1 MTSTVIVDAMGGDNA
16 PVVPVLSSLEVCKEN
31 PDINIIL
38 VGSEREIY
46 EHIKLSDIP
55 SNLEIVP
62 AEEEITMSDKPSS
75 AFRSKANSSIHVGID
90 LLTQGKGDAFF
101 SAGNTG
107 AIVTAAYFK
116 SGVIPNISRPA
127 LATSYPS
134 VDKHKL
140 IILDLGATLD
150 PKSENLFDFGVLGEA
165 YRFFM
170 TGLEDSRISILNVG
184 SEESK
189 GSKKILAAAEMLK
202 KSPLNYIGFIES
214 NILFSHPETDVV
226 VTDAFTGNIALKTVE
241 GLTETISQ
249 LIKAKIAPP
258 QLQKI
263 QTFVFNRIFGEVFKM
278 FQYNLYG
285 TAFLLGVNHFIGIG
299 HGRSDKKAF
308 KNAVL
313 RLDRYTKRN
322 FIGKFKARVESV
334 KSRTDLSEQ

>member
-16 PVVPVLSSLEVCKEN
+16 PVVPVFSSLEVCNEN
-31 PDINIIL
+31 QDIKILL
-38 VGSEREIY
+38 VGSEKVIRACLGDA
-46 EHIKLSDIP
+46 KIP
-55 SNLEIVP
+55 ENLEIID
-62 AEEEITMSDKPSS
+62 AGESIEMGETPSL
-75 AFRSKANSSIHVGID
+75 AFRSKGNSSIHIGLD
-90 LLTQGKGDAFF
+90 LLVEGKGNAFF

-116 SGVIPNISRPA
+116 SGVIPNITRPA

-170 TGLEDSRISILNVG
+170 TGLEDSKISILNVG
-184 SEESK
+184 TEEGK
-189 GSKKILAAAEMLK
+189 GSKKIAEAAEMIK
-202 KSPLNYIGFIES
+202 NSPLNYNGFIES

-226 VTDAFTGNIALKTVE
+226 VTDAFTGNVALKTVE

-249 LIKAKIAPP
+249 LIKARIAPP
-258 QLQKI
+258 QLAKV
-263 QTFVFNRIFGEVFKM
+263 QTFLFNKIFGEVFRM

-308 KNAVL
+308 KNAIL
-313 RLDRYTKRN
+313 RLKRYSERN
-322 FIGKFKARVESV
+322 FTKKIADRVQAV
-334 KSRTDLSEQ
+334 KS

>member
-1 MTSTVIVDAMGGDNA
+1 MGGDNA
-16 PVVPVLSSLEVCKEN
+16 PVVPVFSSLEVCNEN
-31 PDINIIL
+31 PDIKILL
-38 VGSEREIY
+38 VGSEKAVRDCLGEAEI
-46 EHIKLSDIP
+46 P
-55 SNLEIVP
+55 GNLEIID
-62 AEEEITMSDKPSS
+62 AGESIEMGETPSL
-75 AFRSKANSSIHVGID
+75 AFRNKGNSSVHVALD
-90 LLTQGKGDAFF
+90 LLVGGKGDAFF

-116 SGVIPNISRPA
+116 SGVIPNITRPA

-150 PKSENLFDFGVLGEA
+150 PKPENLFDFGVLGEA

-184 SEESK
+184 TEEGK
-189 GSKKILAAAEMLK
+189 GSKKIAEAAEMIK
-202 KSPLNYIGFIES
+202 ESPLNYNGFIES

-226 VTDAFTGNIALKTVE
+226 VTDAFTGNVALKTVE

-258 QLQKI
+258 QLAKI
-263 QTFVFNRIFGEVFKM
+263 QTFVFNRVFGEVFRM

-285 TAFLLGVNHFIGIG
+285 TAFLLGINHFVGIG

-308 KNAVL
+308 KNAIL
-313 RLDRYTKRN
+313 RLKRYSERN
-322 FIGKFKARVESV
+322 FTKKIADRVQSV
-334 KSRTDLSEQ
+334 KKKLD

>member
-16 PVVPVLSSLEVCKEN
+16 PVVPVFSSLEVCNEN
-31 PDINIIL
+31 PDIKILL
-38 VGSEREIY
+38 VGSEKVIRDCIDEA
-46 EHIKLSDIP
+46 DIP
-55 SNLEIVP
+55 ENLEIID
-62 AEEEITMSDKPSS
+62 ADESIEMGENPSL
-75 AFRSKANSSIHVGID
+75 AFRNKGNSSIHVALD
-90 LLTQGKGDAFF
+90 LLVEGKGNAFF

-116 SGVIPNISRPA
+116 SGVIPNITRPA

-150 PKSENLFDFGVLGEA
+150 PKPENLFDFGVLGEA

-184 SEESK
+184 TEEGKGNKKIAEAAEMIK
-189 GSKKILAAAEMLK
+189 GSK
-202 KSPLNYIGFIES
+202 LNYNGFIES

-241 GLTETISQ
+241 GLAETISQ

-258 QLQKI
+258 QLAKV
-263 QTFVFNRIFGEVFKM
+263 QTFVFNRVFGEVFRN

-308 KNAVL
+308 KNAIL
-313 RLDRYTKRN
+313 RLKRYSERN
-322 FIGKFKARVESV
+322 FTKKIADRVQAV
-334 KSRTDLSEQ
+334 KKKLD

>member
-1 MTSTVIVDAMGGDNA
+1 MGGDNA
-16 PVVPVLSSLEVCKEN
+16 PVVPVFSSLEICNEN
-31 PDINIIL
+31 PDIKILL
-38 VGSEREIY
+38 VGSEKAVRACLNET
-46 EHIKLSDIP
+46 KIP
-55 SNLEIVP
+55 GNLEIVD
-62 AEEEITMSDKPSS
+62 AGESIEMGETPSL
-75 AFRSKANSSIHVGID
+75 AFRNKGNSSVHVALD
-90 LLTQGKGDAFF
+90 LLVQGKGDAFF

-116 SGVIPNISRPA
+116 SGVIPNITRPA

-184 SEESK
+184 TEEGK
-189 GSKKILAAAEMLK
+189 GNKKIAEAAEMIK
-202 KSPLNYIGFIES
+202 ESSLNYNGFIES
-214 NILFSHPETDVV
+214 DILFSHPQTDVV
-226 VTDAFTGNIALKTVE
+226 VTDAFTGNVALKTVE
-241 GLTETISQ
+241 GLSETISQ

-258 QLQKI
+258 QLAGI
-263 QTFVFNRIFGEVFKM
+263 QTFVFNRIFGEVFRM

-285 TAFLLGVNHFIGIG
+285 TAFRLGINHFVGIG

-308 KNAVL
+308 KNAIL
-313 RLDRYTKRN
+313 RLKRYSERN
-322 FIGKFKARVESV
+322 FTKKIADRVKAV
-334 KSRTDLSEQ
+334 KSENQ

>member
-1 MTSTVIVDAMGGDNA
+1 MGGDNA
-16 PVVPVLSSLEVCKEN
+16 PVVPVFSSLEVCNEN
-31 PDINIIL
+31 PDIKVLL
-38 VGSEREIY
+38 VGFEKAIRACLGDA
-46 EHIKLSDIP
+46 KIP
-55 SNLEIVP
+55 ENLEIID
-62 AEEEITMSDKPSS
+62 AAGNITMDDSPSA
-75 AFRSKANSSIHVGID
+75 AFRSKGNSSIHIGLD
-90 LLTQGKGDAFF
+90 LLVEGKGDAFF

-116 SGVIPNISRPA
+116 SGVIPNITRPA

-150 PKSENLFDFGVLGEA
+150 PKAENLFDFGVLGEA

-184 SEESK
+184 TEEGK
-189 GSKKILAAAEMLK
+189 GSKKIAEAAEMFK
-202 KSPLNYIGFIES
+202 ESPLNYKGFIES

-226 VTDAFTGNIALKTVE
+226 VTDAFTGNVALKTVE

-258 QLQKI
+258 QLAKV
-263 QTFVFNRIFGEVFKM
+263 QTFVFNKVFGEVFRN

-285 TAFLLGVNHFIGIG
+285 TAFLLGINHFVGIG

-308 KNAVL
+308 KNAIL
-313 RLDRYTKRN
+313 RLKRYSERN
-322 FIGKFKARVESV
+322 FTKKIADRVKAV
-334 KSRTDLSEQ
+334 KS

>member
-16 PVVPVLSSLEVCKEN
+16 PVVPVFSSLEVCNEN
-31 PDINIIL
+31 PDIKILL
-38 VGSEREIY
+38 VGSKNLIRDTLDDV
-46 EHIKLSDIP
+46 KIP
-55 SNLEIVP
+55 ENLEIID
-62 AEEEITMSDKPSS
+62 AGESIEMGETPSL
-75 AFRSKANSSIHVGID
+75 AFRNKGNSSVHVALD
-90 LLTQGKGDAFF
+90 LLVQGKGDAFF

-150 PKSENLFDFGVLGEA
+150 PKAENLFDFGVLGEA

-170 TGLEDSRISILNVG
+170 TGLEDSKISILNVG
-184 SEESK
+184 TEEGK
-189 GSKKILAAAEMLK
+189 GSKKIAEAAEMFK
-202 KSPLNYIGFIES
+202 ESPLNYKGFIES

-226 VTDAFTGNIALKTVE
+226 VTDAFTGNVALKTVE

-258 QLQKI
+258 QLAKV
-263 QTFVFNRIFGEVFKM
+263 QTFVFNKVFGEVFRN

-285 TAFLLGVNHFIGIG
+285 TAFLLGINHFVGIG

-308 KNAVL
+308 KNAIL
-313 RLDRYTKRN
+313 RLKRYSERN
-322 FIGKFKARVESV
+322 FTKKIADRVKAV
-334 KSRTDLSEQ
+334 KS

>member
-16 PVVPVLSSLEVCKEN
+16 PVVPVFSSIEVCNEN
-31 PDINIIL
+31 PDIKILL
-38 VGSEREIY
+38 VGSESL
-46 EHIKLSDIP
+46 IKEQIGEAKIP
-55 SNLEIVP
+55 DNLEIVD
-62 AEEEITMSDKPSS
+62 AVDNITMDDSPAS
-75 AFRSKANSSIHVGID
+75 AFRSKGNSSIHIALD
-90 LLTQGKGDAFF
+90 LLVEGKGDAFF

-116 SGVIPNISRPA
+116 SGVIPNITRPA

-150 PKSENLFDFGVLGEA
+150 PKAENLFDFGVLGEA

-184 SEESK
+184 TEEGK
-189 GSKKILAAAEMLK
+189 GNKKLAEAAEMIK
-202 KSPLNYIGFIES
+202 ESTLNYNGFIES

-226 VTDAFTGNIALKTVE
+226 VTDAFTGNVALKTVE

-258 QLQKI
+258 QLAKL
-263 QTFVFNRIFGEVFKM
+263 QTFVFNKVFGEVFRN

-285 TAFLLGVNHFIGIG
+285 TAFLLGINHFVGIG

-308 KNAVL
+308 KNAIL
-313 RLDRYTKRN
+313 RLKRYSERN
-322 FIGKFKARVESV
+322 FTKKIADRVKAV
-334 KSRTDLSEQ
+334 KS

>member
-1 MTSTVIVDAMGGDNA
+1 MGGDNA
-16 PVVPVLSSLEVCKEN
+16 PVVPVFSSLEVCNEN
-31 PDINIIL
+31 PDIRVLL
-38 VGSEREIY
+38 VGSKNLI
-46 EHIKLSDIP
+46 IDCLGDAKIP
-55 SNLEIVP
+55 ENLEVID
-62 AEEEITMSDKPSS
+62 AGESIEMGETPSL
-75 AFRSKANSSIHVGID
+75 AFRNKGNSSVHVALD
-90 LLTQGKGDAFF
+90 LLVQGKGDAFF

-116 SGVIPNISRPA
+116 SGVIPNITRPA

-150 PKSENLFDFGVLGEA
+150 PKAENLFDFGVLGEA

-170 TGLEDSRISILNVG
+170 TGLEDSKISILNVG
-184 SEESK
+184 TEEGK
-189 GSKKILAAAEMLK
+189 GSKKIAEAAEMFK
-202 KSPLNYIGFIES
+202 ESPLNYKGFIES

-226 VTDAFTGNIALKTVE
+226 VTDAFTGNVALKTVE

-258 QLQKI
+258 QLAKV
-263 QTFVFNRIFGEVFKM
+263 QTFVFNKVFGEVFRN

-285 TAFLLGVNHFIGIG
+285 TAFLLGINHFVGIG

-308 KNAVL
+308 KNAIL
-313 RLDRYTKRN
+313 RLKRYSERN
-322 FIGKFKARVESV
+322 FTKKIADRVKAV
-334 KSRTDLSEQ
+334 KS

>member
-1 MTSTVIVDAMGGDNA
+1 MGGDNA
-16 PVVPVLSSLEVCKEN
+16 PVVPVFSSLEVCNEN
-31 PDINIIL
+31 SDIKVLL
-38 VGSEREIY
+38 VGSEKVIRDCLGDT
-46 EHIKLSDIP
+46 KIP
-55 SNLEIVP
+55 ENLEIVD
-62 AEEEITMSDKPSS
+62 AGESIDMGETPSL
-75 AFRSKANSSIHVGID
+75 AFRNKGNSSVHIALD
-90 LLTQGKGDAFF
+90 LLVEGKGNAFF

-116 SGVIPNISRPA
+116 SGVIPNITRPA

-184 SEESK
+184 TEEGK
-189 GSKKILAAAEMLK
+189 GSKKIAEAAEMIK
-202 KSPLNYIGFIES
+202 ESPLNYNGFIES

-226 VTDAFTGNIALKTVE
+226 VTDAFTGNVALKTVE

-258 QLQKI
+258 QLAKV
-263 QTFVFNRIFGEVFKM
+263 QTFVFNKVFGEVFRM

-308 KNAVL
+308 KNAIL
-313 RLDRYTKRN
+313 RLKRYSERN
-322 FIGKFKARVESV
+322 FTKKIADRVQAV
-334 KSRTDLSEQ
+334 KKKLD

>member
-16 PVVPVLSSLEVCKEN
+16 PVVPVFSSLEVCNEN
-31 PDINIIL
+31 SDIKVLL
-38 VGSEREIY
+38 VGSKKVILDCLGDVKVPE
-46 EHIKLSDIP
+46 
-55 SNLEIVP
+55 NLEIID
-62 AEEEITMSDKPSS
+62 AGESIEMGENPSA
-75 AFRSKANSSIHVGID
+75 AFRKKGNSSVHVALD
-90 LLTQGKGDAFF
+90 LLVQGKGDAFF

-116 SGVIPNISRPA
+116 SGVIPNITRPA

-150 PKSENLFDFGVLGEA
+150 PKPENLFDFGVLGEA

-184 SEESK
+184 TEEGK
-189 GSKKILAAAEMLK
+189 GNKKIAEAAEMIK
-202 KSPLNYIGFIES
+202 ESKLNYNGFIES

-226 VTDAFTGNIALKTVE
+226 VTDAFTGNVALKTVE

-258 QLQKI
+258 QLAKL
-263 QTFVFNRIFGEVFKM
+263 QTFVFNRVFGEVFRN

-285 TAFLLGVNHFIGIG
+285 TAFLLGINHFVGIG

-308 KNAVL
+308 KNAIL
-313 RLDRYTKRN
+313 RLKRYSERN
-322 FIGKFKARVESV
+322 FTKKIADRVKAV
-334 KSRTDLSEQ
+334 KS

>member
-16 PVVPVLSSLEVCKEN
+16 PVVPVFSSLEVCNEN
-31 PDINIIL
+31 PDVKILL
-38 VGSEREIY
+38 VGSESL
-46 EHIKLSDIP
+46 IKEQIGQAKIP
-55 SNLEIVP
+55 KNLEIID
-62 AEEEITMSDKPSS
+62 AIDNITMDDSPAS
-75 AFRSKANSSIHVGID
+75 AFRSKGNSSIHVGMD
-90 LLTQGKGDAFF
+90 LLVEGKGDAFF

-116 SGVIPNISRPA
+116 SGVIPNITRPA

-140 IILDLGATLD
+140 IILDLGATID
-150 PKSENLFDFGVLGEA
+150 PKPENLFDFGVLGEA

-184 SEESK
+184 TEEKK
-189 GSKKILAAAEMLK
+189 GNKKLAEAAEMIK
-202 KSPLNYIGFIES
+202 ESTLNYNGFIES
-214 NILFSHPETDVV
+214 NILFSHPENDVV
-226 VTDAFTGNIALKTVE
+226 VTDAFTGNVALKTVE

-258 QLQKI
+258 QLAKL
-263 QTFVFNRIFGEVFKM
+263 QTFVFNKVFGEVFRN

-285 TAFLLGVNHFIGIG
+285 TAFLLGINHFVGIG

-308 KNAVL
+308 KNAIL
-313 RLDRYTKRN
+313 RLKRYSERN
-322 FIGKFKARVESV
+322 FTEKIADRVKAV
-334 KSRTDLSEQ
+334 KS

>member
-16 PVVPVLSSLEVCKEN
+16 PVVPVFSSLEVCNEN
-31 PDINIIL
+31 QDIKILL
-38 VGSEREIY
+38 VGSEKVIRACLGDA
-46 EHIKLSDIP
+46 KIP
-55 SNLEIVP
+55 ENLEIID
-62 AEEEITMSDKPSS
+62 AGESIEMGETPSL
-75 AFRSKANSSIHVGID
+75 AFRSKGNSSIHIGMD
-90 LLTQGKGDAFF
+90 LLVEGKGNAFF

-116 SGVIPNISRPA
+116 SGVIPNITRPA

-170 TGLEDSRISILNVG
+170 TGLEDSKISILNVG
-184 SEESK
+184 TEEGK
-189 GSKKILAAAEMLK
+189 GSKKIAEAAEMIK
-202 KSPLNYIGFIES
+202 NSPLNYNGFIES

-226 VTDAFTGNIALKTVE
+226 VTDAFTGNVALKTVE

-249 LIKAKIAPP
+249 LIKARIAPP
-258 QLQKI
+258 QLAKV
-263 QTFVFNRIFGEVFKM
+263 QTFLFNKIFGEVFRM

-308 KNAVL
+308 KNAIL
-313 RLDRYTKRN
+313 RLKRYFERN
-322 FIGKFKARVESV
+322 FTKKIADRVQAV
-334 KSRTDLSEQ
+334 KS

>member
-16 PVVPVLSSLEVCKEN
+16 PVVPVFSSLEVCNEN
-31 PDINIIL
+31 PDIKVLL
-38 VGSEREIY
+38 VGSEKVIRACLGDA
-46 EHIKLSDIP
+46 KIP
-55 SNLEIVP
+55 ENLEIID
-62 AEEEITMSDKPSS
+62 AGESIEMGETPSL
-75 AFRSKANSSIHVGID
+75 AFRSKGNSSIHIGMD
-90 LLTQGKGDAFF
+90 LLVEGKGNAFF

-116 SGVIPNISRPA
+116 SGVIPNITRPA

-170 TGLEDSRISILNVG
+170 TGLEDSKISILNVG
-184 SEESK
+184 TEEGK
-189 GSKKILAAAEMLK
+189 GNKKIAEAAEMIK
-202 KSPLNYIGFIES
+202 NSPLNYNGFIES

-226 VTDAFTGNIALKTVE
+226 VTDAFTGNVALKTVE

-249 LIKAKIAPP
+249 LIKARIAPL
-258 QLQKI
+258 QLAKV
-263 QTFVFNRIFGEVFKM
+263 QTFVFNKVFGEVFRM

-308 KNAVL
+308 KNAIL
-313 RLDRYTKRN
+313 RLKRYSERN
-322 FIGKFKARVESV
+322 FTKKIADRVQAV
-334 KSRTDLSEQ
+334 KS

>member
-1 MTSTVIVDAMGGDNA
+1 MGGDNA
-16 PVVPVLSSLEVCKEN
+16 PVVPVFSSLEVCNEN
-31 PDINIIL
+31 PDIRVLL
-38 VGSEREIY
+38 VGSKNLI
-46 EHIKLSDIP
+46 IDCLGDAKIP
-55 SNLEIVP
+55 ENLEVID
-62 AEEEITMSDKPSS
+62 AGESIEMGETPSL
-75 AFRSKANSSIHVGID
+75 AFRNKGNSSVHVALD
-90 LLTQGKGDAFF
+90 LLVQGKGNAFF

-116 SGVIPNISRPA
+116 SGVIPNITRPA

-150 PKSENLFDFGVLGEA
+150 PKAENLFDFGVLGEA

-170 TGLEDSRISILNVG
+170 TGLEDSKISILNVG
-184 SEESK
+184 TEEGK
-189 GSKKILAAAEMLK
+189 GSKKIAEAAEMFK
-202 KSPLNYIGFIES
+202 ESQLNYKGFIES

-226 VTDAFTGNIALKTVE
+226 VTDAFTGNVALKTVE

-258 QLQKI
+258 QLAKV
-263 QTFVFNRIFGEVFKM
+263 QTFVFNKVFGEVFRN

-285 TAFLLGVNHFIGIG
+285 TAFLLGINHFVGIG

-308 KNAVL
+308 KNAIL
-313 RLDRYTKRN
+313 RLKRYSERN
-322 FIGKFKARVESV
+322 FTKKIADRVKAV
-334 KSRTDLSEQ
+334 KS

>member
-16 PVVPVLSSLEVCKEN
+16 PVVPVFSSLEVCNEN
-31 PDINIIL
+31 PDIKVLL
-38 VGSEREIY
+38 VGSEKAIRTCLGDA
-46 EHIKLSDIP
+46 KIP
-55 SNLEIVP
+55 GNLEIIDAGESIEMGETP
-62 AEEEITMSDKPSS
+62 TL
-75 AFRSKANSSIHVGID
+75 AFRNKGNSSVHVALD
-90 LLTQGKGDAFF
+90 LLVEGKGDAFF

-116 SGVIPNISRPA
+116 SGVIPNITRPA

-150 PKSENLFDFGVLGEA
+150 PKAENLFDFGVLGEA

-184 SEESK
+184 TEEGK
-189 GSKKILAAAEMLK
+189 GSKKIAEAAEMFK
-202 KSPLNYIGFIES
+202 ESPLNYKGFIES

-226 VTDAFTGNIALKTVE
+226 VTDAFTGNVALKTVE

-258 QLQKI
+258 QLAKV
-263 QTFVFNRIFGEVFKM
+263 QTFVFNKVFGEVFRN

-285 TAFLLGVNHFIGIG
+285 TAFLLGINHFVGIG

-308 KNAVL
+308 KNAIL
-313 RLDRYTKRN
+313 RLKRYSERN
-322 FIGKFKARVESV
+322 FTKKIADRVKAV
-334 KSRTDLSEQ
+334 KKNPD

>member
-16 PVVPVLSSLEVCKEN
+16 PVVPVFSSLEVCNEN
-31 PDINIIL
+31 PDIKVLL
-38 VGSEREIY
+38 VGFEKAIRACLGDA
-46 EHIKLSDIP
+46 KIP
-55 SNLEIVP
+55 ENLEIID
-62 AEEEITMSDKPSS
+62 AGESIEMGETPSL
-75 AFRSKANSSIHVGID
+75 AFRNKGNSSVHVALN
-90 LLTQGKGDAFF
+90 LLVQGRGDAFF

-134 VDKHKL
+134 VDRHKL

-150 PKSENLFDFGVLGEA
+150 PKAENLFDFGVLGEA

-184 SEESK
+184 TEEGK
-189 GSKKILAAAEMLK
+189 GNKKIAEAAEMIK
-202 KSPLNYIGFIES
+202 ESKLNYNGFIES
-214 NILFSHPETDVV
+214 DILFSHPETDVV
-226 VTDAFTGNIALKTVE
+226 VTDAFTGNVALKTVE
-241 GLTETISQ
+241 GLAETIAQ

-258 QLQKI
+258 QLAKI
-263 QTFVFNRIFGEVFKM
+263 QTFVFNRVFGEVFRM

-285 TAFLLGVNHFIGIG
+285 TAFLLGINHFVGIG

-308 KNAVL
+308 KNAIL
-313 RLDRYTKRN
+313 RLKRYSERN
-322 FIGKFKARVESV
+322 FTKKIADRVQAVKKQSV
-334 KSRTDLSEQ
+334 

>member
-16 PVVPVLSSLEVCKEN
+16 PVVPVFSSLEVCNEN
-31 PDINIIL
+31 PDVKILL
-38 VGSEREIY
+38 VGSENLI
-46 EHIKLSDIP
+46 IDCLGDAKIP
-55 SNLEIVP
+55 ENLEVID
-62 AEEEITMSDKPSS
+62 AGESIEMGETPSL
-75 AFRSKANSSIHVGID
+75 AFRNKGNSSIHIALD
-90 LLTQGKGDAFF
+90 LLVEGKGDAFF

-116 SGVIPNISRPA
+116 SGVIPNITRPA

-150 PKSENLFDFGVLGEA
+150 PKAENLFDFGVLGEA

-184 SEESK
+184 TEEKK
-189 GSKKILAAAEMLK
+189 GNKKITEAAEMIK
-202 KSPLNYIGFIES
+202 ESILNYNGFIES

-226 VTDAFTGNIALKTVE
+226 VTDAFTGNVALKTVE

-258 QLQKI
+258 QLAKV
-263 QTFVFNRIFGEVFKM
+263 QTFVFNKVFGEVFRN

-285 TAFLLGVNHFIGIG
+285 TAFLLGINHFVGIG

-308 KNAVL
+308 KNAIL
-313 RLDRYTKRN
+313 RLKRYSERN
-322 FIGKFKARVESV
+322 FTKKIADRVKAV
-334 KSRTDLSEQ
+334 KS

>member
-16 PVVPVLSSLEVCKEN
+16 PVVPVFSSLEVCNEN
-31 PDINIIL
+31 QDIKILL
-38 VGSEREIY
+38 VGSEKVIRACLGDA
-46 EHIKLSDIP
+46 KIP
-55 SNLEIVP
+55 ENLEIID
-62 AEEEITMSDKPSS
+62 AGESIEMGETPSL
-75 AFRSKANSSIHVGID
+75 AFRSKGNSSVHVALD
-90 LLTQGKGDAFF
+90 LLVQGKGDAFF

-116 SGVIPNISRPA
+116 SGVIPNITRPA

-170 TGLEDSRISILNVG
+170 TGLEDSKISILNVG
-184 SEESK
+184 TEEGK
-189 GSKKILAAAEMLK
+189 GSKKIAEAAEMIK
-202 KSPLNYIGFIES
+202 NSPLNYNGFIES

-226 VTDAFTGNIALKTVE
+226 VTDAFTGNVALKTVE

-249 LIKAKIAPP
+249 LIKARIAPP
-258 QLQKI
+258 QLAKV
-263 QTFVFNRIFGEVFKM
+263 QTFLFNKIFGEVFRN

-285 TAFLLGVNHFIGIG
+285 TAFLLGINHFVGIG

-308 KNAVL
+308 KNAIL
-313 RLDRYTKRN
+313 RLKRYSERN
-322 FIGKFKARVESV
+322 FTKKIADRVQAV
-334 KSRTDLSEQ
+334 KS

>member
-16 PVVPVLSSLEVCKEN
+16 PVVPVFSSLEVCNEN
-31 PDINIIL
+31 QDIKILL
-38 VGSEREIY
+38 VGSEKVIRACLGDA
-46 EHIKLSDIP
+46 KIP
-55 SNLEIVP
+55 ENLEIID
-62 AEEEITMSDKPSS
+62 AGESIEMGETPSL
-75 AFRSKANSSIHVGID
+75 AFRSKGNSSVHVALD
-90 LLTQGKGDAFF
+90 LLVQGKGDAFF

-116 SGVIPNISRPA
+116 SGVIPNITRPA

-184 SEESK
+184 TEEGK
-189 GSKKILAAAEMLK
+189 GSKKIAEAAEMIK
-202 KSPLNYIGFIES
+202 NSPLNYNGFIES

-226 VTDAFTGNIALKTVE
+226 VTDAFTGNVALKTVE

-249 LIKAKIAPP
+249 LIKARIAPP
-258 QLQKI
+258 QLAKV
-263 QTFVFNRIFGEVFKM
+263 QTFLFNKIFGEVFRN

-285 TAFLLGVNHFIGIG
+285 TAFLLGINHFVGIG

-308 KNAVL
+308 KNAIL
-313 RLDRYTKRN
+313 RLKRYSERN
-322 FIGKFKARVESV
+322 FTKKIADRVQAV
-334 KSRTDLSEQ
+334 KS

>member
-1 MTSTVIVDAMGGDNA
+1 MGGDNA
-16 PVVPVLSSLEVCKEN
+16 PVVPVFSSLEVCNEN
-31 PDINIIL
+31 PDIKILL
-38 VGSEREIY
+38 VGSKNLI
-46 EHIKLSDIP
+46 IDCLGDAKIP
-55 SNLEIVP
+55 ENLEVID
-62 AEEEITMSDKPSS
+62 AGESIEMGETPSL
-75 AFRSKANSSIHVGID
+75 AFRNKGNSSVHVALD
-90 LLTQGKGDAFF
+90 LLVQGKGDAFF

-116 SGVIPNISRPA
+116 SGVIPNITRPA

-150 PKSENLFDFGVLGEA
+150 PKAENLFDFGVLGEA

-170 TGLEDSRISILNVG
+170 TGLEDSKISILNVG
-184 SEESK
+184 TEEGK
-189 GSKKILAAAEMLK
+189 GSKKIAEAAEMFK
-202 KSPLNYIGFIES
+202 ESPLNYKGFIES

-226 VTDAFTGNIALKTVE
+226 VTDAFTGNVALKTVE

-258 QLQKI
+258 QLAKV
-263 QTFVFNRIFGEVFKM
+263 QTFVFNKVFGEVFRN

-285 TAFLLGVNHFIGIG
+285 TAFLLGINHFVGIG

-308 KNAVL
+308 KNAIL
-313 RLDRYTKRN
+313 RLKRYSERN
-322 FIGKFKARVESV
+322 FTKKIADRVKAV
-334 KSRTDLSEQ
+334 KS

>member
-16 PVVPVLSSLEVCKEN
+16 PVVPVFSSLEVCNEN
-31 PDINIIL
+31 PDIKVLL
-38 VGSEREIY
+38 VGSKNLIRDTLDDV
-46 EHIKLSDIP
+46 KIP
-55 SNLEIVP
+55 ENLEIID
-62 AEEEITMSDKPSS
+62 AGESIEMGETPSL
-75 AFRSKANSSIHVGID
+75 AFRNKGNSSVHVALD
-90 LLTQGKGDAFF
+90 LLVQGKGNAFF

-150 PKSENLFDFGVLGEA
+150 PKAENLFDFGVLGEA

-184 SEESK
+184 TEEGK
-189 GSKKILAAAEMLK
+189 GSKKIAEAAEMFK
-202 KSPLNYIGFIES
+202 ESPLNYKGFIES

-226 VTDAFTGNIALKTVE
+226 VTDAFTGNVALKTVE

-258 QLQKI
+258 QLAKL
-263 QTFVFNRIFGEVFKM
+263 QTFVFNKVFGEVFRN

-285 TAFLLGVNHFIGIG
+285 TAFLLGINHFVGIG

-308 KNAVL
+308 KNAIL
-313 RLDRYTKRN
+313 RLKRYSERN
-322 FIGKFKARVESV
+322 FTKKIADRVKAV
-334 KSRTDLSEQ
+334 KS

>member
-16 PVVPVLSSLEVCKEN
+16 PVVPVFSSLEVCNEN
-31 PDINIIL
+31 PDIKVLL
-38 VGSEREIY
+38 VGSKNLIRDTLDDV
-46 EHIKLSDIP
+46 KIP
-55 SNLEIVP
+55 ENLEIID
-62 AEEEITMSDKPSS
+62 AGESIEMGETPSL
-75 AFRSKANSSIHVGID
+75 AFRNKGNSSVHVALD
-90 LLTQGKGDAFF
+90 LLVQGKGNAFF

-150 PKSENLFDFGVLGEA
+150 PKAENLFDFGVLGEA

-170 TGLEDSRISILNVG
+170 TGLEDSKISILNVG
-184 SEESK
+184 TEEGK
-189 GSKKILAAAEMLK
+189 GSKKIAEAAEMFK
-202 KSPLNYIGFIES
+202 ESPLNYKGFIES

-226 VTDAFTGNIALKTVE
+226 VTDAFTGNVALKTVE

-258 QLQKI
+258 QLAKV
-263 QTFVFNRIFGEVFKM
+263 QTFVFNKVFGEVFRN

-285 TAFLLGVNHFIGIG
+285 TAFLLGINHFVGIG

-308 KNAVL
+308 KNAIL
-313 RLDRYTKRN
+313 RLKRYSERN
-322 FIGKFKARVESV
+322 FTKKIADRVKAV
-334 KSRTDLSEQ
+334 KS

>member
-16 PVVPVLSSLEVCKEN
+16 PVVPVFSSLEVCNEN
-31 PDINIIL
+31 PDVKIL
-38 VGSEREIY
+38 RVGSENLIQDTLDDA
-46 EHIKLSDIP
+46 KIP
-55 SNLEIVP
+55 ENLEIID
-62 AEEEITMSDKPSS
+62 AGESIEMGETPSL
-75 AFRSKANSSIHVGID
+75 AFRNKGNSSVHVALD
-90 LLTQGKGDAFF
+90 LLVQGKGDAFF

-116 SGVIPNISRPA
+116 SGVIPNITRPA

-150 PKSENLFDFGVLGEA
+150 PKAENLFDFGVLGEA

-184 SEESK
+184 TEEKK
-189 GSKKILAAAEMLK
+189 GNKKLAEAAEMIK
-202 KSPLNYIGFIES
+202 ESILNYNGFIES

-226 VTDAFTGNIALKTVE
+226 VTDAFTGNVALKTVE

-258 QLQKI
+258 QLAKV
-263 QTFVFNRIFGEVFKM
+263 QTFVFNKVFGEVFRN

-285 TAFLLGVNHFIGIG
+285 TAFLLGINHFVGIG

-308 KNAVL
+308 KNAIL
-313 RLDRYTKRN
+313 RLKRYSERN
-322 FIGKFKARVESV
+322 FTKKIADRVKAV
-334 KSRTDLSEQ
+334 KS

>member
-16 PVVPVLSSLEVCKEN
+16 PVVPVFSSLEVCNEN
-31 PDINIIL
+31 PDVKILL
-38 VGSEREIY
+38 VGSESI
-46 EHIKLSDIP
+46 IKEQIGEAKIP
-55 SNLEIVP
+55 ENLEIID
-62 AEEEITMSDKPSS
+62 AGESIEMGETPSL
-75 AFRSKANSSIHVGID
+75 AFRNKGNSSVHVALD
-90 LLTQGKGDAFF
+90 LLVQGKGDAFF

-116 SGVIPNISRPA
+116 SGVIPNITRPA

-150 PKSENLFDFGVLGEA
+150 PKAENLFDFGVLGEA

-184 SEESK
+184 TEEGK
-189 GSKKILAAAEMLK
+189 GNKKLAEAAEMIK
-202 KSPLNYIGFIES
+202 ESTLNYNGFIES

-226 VTDAFTGNIALKTVE
+226 VTDAFTGNVALKTVE

-258 QLQKI
+258 QLAKV
-263 QTFVFNRIFGEVFKM
+263 QTFVFNKVFGEVFRN

-285 TAFLLGVNHFIGIG
+285 TAFLLGINHFVGIG

-308 KNAVL
+308 KNAIL
-313 RLDRYTKRN
+313 RLKRYSERN
-322 FIGKFKARVESV
+322 FTKKIADRVKAV
-334 KSRTDLSEQ
+334 KS

>member
-1 MTSTVIVDAMGGDNA
+1 MGGDNA
-16 PVVPVLSSLEVCKEN
+16 PVVPVFSSLEVCNEN
-31 PDINIIL
+31 PDIKVLL
-38 VGSEREIY
+38 VGSKNLIRDTLDGV
-46 EHIKLSDIP
+46 KIP
-55 SNLEIVP
+55 ENLEIID
-62 AEEEITMSDKPSS
+62 AGESIEMGETPSL
-75 AFRSKANSSIHVGID
+75 AFRNKGNSSVHVALD
-90 LLTQGKGDAFF
+90 LLVEGKGDAFF

-116 SGVIPNISRPA
+116 SGVIPNITRPA

-150 PKSENLFDFGVLGEA
+150 PKAENLFDFGVLGEA

-170 TGLEDSRISILNVG
+170 TGLEDSKISILNVG
-184 SEESK
+184 TEEGK
-189 GSKKILAAAEMLK
+189 GSKKIAEAAEMFK
-202 KSPLNYIGFIES
+202 ESPLNYKGFIES

-226 VTDAFTGNIALKTVE
+226 VTDAFTGNVALKTVE

-258 QLQKI
+258 QLAKV
-263 QTFVFNRIFGEVFKM
+263 QTFVFNKVFGEVFRN

-285 TAFLLGVNHFIGIG
+285 TAFLLGINHFVGIG

-308 KNAVL
+308 KNAIL
-313 RLDRYTKRN
+313 RLKRYSERN
-322 FIGKFKARVESV
+322 FTKKIADRVKAV
-334 KSRTDLSEQ
+334 KS

>member
-16 PVVPVLSSLEVCKEN
+16 PVVPVFSSLEVCNEN
-31 PDINIIL
+31 PDIKVLL
-38 VGSEREIY
+38 VGSKNLIRDTLDDV
-46 EHIKLSDIP
+46 KIP
-55 SNLEIVP
+55 ENLEIID
-62 AEEEITMSDKPSS
+62 AGESIEMGETPSL
-75 AFRSKANSSIHVGID
+75 AFRNKGNSSIHIALD
-90 LLTQGKGDAFF
+90 LLVEGKGDAFF

-116 SGVIPNISRPA
+116 SGVIPNITRPA

-140 IILDLGATLD
+140 IILDLGATID

-170 TGLEDSRISILNVG
+170 TGLEDSKISILNVG
-184 SEESK
+184 TEEGK
-189 GSKKILAAAEMLK
+189 GNKKLAEAAEMIK
-202 KSPLNYIGFIES
+202 ESTLNYNGFIES

-226 VTDAFTGNIALKTVE
+226 VTDAFTGNVALKTVE

-258 QLQKI
+258 QLAKL
-263 QTFVFNRIFGEVFKM
+263 QTFVFNKVFGEVFRN

-285 TAFLLGVNHFIGIG
+285 TAFLLGINHFVGIG

-308 KNAVL
+308 KNAIL
-313 RLDRYTKRN
+313 RLKRYSERN
-322 FIGKFKARVESV
+322 FTKKIADRVKAV
-334 KSRTDLSEQ
+334 KN

>member
-16 PVVPVLSSLEVCKEN
+16 PVVPVFSSIEVCAEN
-31 PDINIIL
+31 PDIKILL
-38 VGSEREIY
+38 VGSESV
-46 EHIKLSDIP
+46 IKEQIGETKIP
-55 SNLEIVP
+55 ENLEIID
-62 AEEEITMSDKPSS
+62 AGESIEMGETPSL
-75 AFRSKANSSIHVGID
+75 AFRNKGNSSVHVALD
-90 LLTQGKGDAFF
+90 LLVQGKGDAFF

-170 TGLEDSRISILNVG
+170 TGLEDSKISILNVG
-184 SEESK
+184 TEEGK
-189 GSKKILAAAEMLK
+189 GSKKIAEAAEMFK
-202 KSPLNYIGFIES
+202 ESPLNYKGFIES

-226 VTDAFTGNIALKTVE
+226 VTDAFTGNVALKTVE

-258 QLQKI
+258 QLAKV
-263 QTFVFNRIFGEVFKM
+263 QTFVFNRVFGEVFRN

-285 TAFLLGVNHFIGIG
+285 TAFLLGINHFVGIG

-308 KNAVL
+308 KNAIL
-313 RLDRYTKRN
+313 RLKRYSERN
-322 FIGKFKARVESV
+322 FTKKIADRVKAV
-334 KSRTDLSEQ
+334 KKSS

>member
-1 MTSTVIVDAMGGDNA
+1 MGGDNA
-16 PVVPVLSSLEVCKEN
+16 PVVPVFSSLEVCNEN
-31 PDINIIL
+31 PDIKVLL
-38 VGSEREIY
+38 VGSEKVIRDCLEDA
-46 EHIKLSDIP
+46 KIP
-55 SNLEIVP
+55 ENLEIVD
-62 AEEEITMSDKPSS
+62 AGESIDMGETPSL
-75 AFRSKANSSIHVGID
+75 AFRNKGNSSIHVALD
-90 LLTQGKGDAFF
+90 LLVEGKGDAFF

-116 SGVIPNISRPA
+116 SGVIPNITRPA

-150 PKSENLFDFGVLGEA
+150 PKPENLFDFGVLGEA

-184 SEESK
+184 TEEGK
-189 GSKKILAAAEMLK
+189 GSKKIAEAAEMIK
-202 KSPLNYIGFIES
+202 ASPLNYNGFIES

-226 VTDAFTGNIALKTVE
+226 VTDAFTGNVALKTVE

-258 QLQKI
+258 QLAKV
-263 QTFVFNRIFGEVFKM
+263 QTFVFNKVFGEVFRM

-285 TAFLLGVNHFIGIG
+285 TAFLLGINHFIGIG

-308 KNAVL
+308 KNAIF
-313 RLDRYTKRN
+313 RLKRYAERN
-322 FIGKFKARVESV
+322 FTKKIADRVQAV
-334 KSRTDLSEQ
+334 KKKLD

>member
-16 PVVPVLSSLEVCKEN
+16 PVVPVFSSLEVCNEN
-31 PDINIIL
+31 PDIKILL
-38 VGSEREIY
+38 VGSEKVIRNCLGET
-46 EHIKLSDIP
+46 KIP
-55 SNLEIVP
+55 GNLEIID
-62 AEEEITMSDKPSS
+62 AGESIDMGETPSL
-75 AFRSKANSSIHVGID
+75 AFRNKGNSSVHVALD
-90 LLTQGKGDAFF
+90 LLVGGKGDAFF

-116 SGVIPNISRPA
+116 SGVIPNITRPA

-134 VDKHKL
+134 VDRHKL
-140 IILDLGATLD
+140 IILDLGATID

-184 SEESK
+184 TEENK
-189 GSKKILAAAEMLK
+189 GNKKLAEAAEMIK
-202 KSPLNYIGFIES
+202 KSTLNYNGFIES

-226 VTDAFTGNIALKTVE
+226 VTDAFTGNVALKTVE

-258 QLQKI
+258 QLPKI
-263 QTFVFNRIFGEVFKM
+263 QTFLFNKIFGEVFRM

-308 KNAVL
+308 KNAIL
-313 RLDRYTKRN
+313 RLKRYSERN
-322 FIGKFKARVESV
+322 FTKKIADRVQAV
-334 KSRTDLSEQ
+334 KKNLL

>member
-16 PVVPVLSSLEVCKEN
+16 PVVPVFSSLEVCNEN
-31 PDINIIL
+31 QDIKILL
-38 VGSEREIY
+38 VGSEKVIRACLGDA
-46 EHIKLSDIP
+46 KIP
-55 SNLEIVP
+55 ENLEIID
-62 AEEEITMSDKPSS
+62 AGESIEMGETPSL
-75 AFRSKANSSIHVGID
+75 AFRSKGNSSIHIGMD
-90 LLTQGKGDAFF
+90 LLVEGKGNAFF

-116 SGVIPNISRPA
+116 SGVIPNITRPA

-170 TGLEDSRISILNVG
+170 TGLEDSKISILNVG
-184 SEESK
+184 TEEGK
-189 GSKKILAAAEMLK
+189 GSKKIAEAAEMIK
-202 KSPLNYIGFIES
+202 NSPLNYNGFIES

-226 VTDAFTGNIALKTVE
+226 VTDAFTGNVALKTVE

-249 LIKAKIAPP
+249 LIKARIAPP
-258 QLQKI
+258 QLAKV
-263 QTFVFNRIFGEVFKM
+263 QTFLFNKIFGEVFRM

-308 KNAVL
+308 KNAIL
-313 RLDRYTKRN
+313 RLKRYSERN
-322 FIGKFKARVESV
+322 FTKKIADRVQAV
-334 KSRTDLSEQ
+334 KS

>member
-1 MTSTVIVDAMGGDNA
+1 MGGDNA
-16 PVVPVLSSLEVCKEN
+16 PVVPVFSSLEVCNEN
-31 PDINIIL
+31 PDIKVLL
-38 VGSEREIY
+38 VGSEKVIRACLGDA
-46 EHIKLSDIP
+46 KIP
-55 SNLEIVP
+55 ENLEIID
-62 AEEEITMSDKPSS
+62 AGESIEMGETPSL
-75 AFRSKANSSIHVGID
+75 AFRSKGNSSIHIGMD
-90 LLTQGKGDAFF
+90 LLVEGKGNAFF

-116 SGVIPNISRPA
+116 SGVIPNITRPA

-170 TGLEDSRISILNVG
+170 TGLEDSKISILNVG
-184 SEESK
+184 TEEGK
-189 GSKKILAAAEMLK
+189 GNKKIAEAAEMIK
-202 KSPLNYIGFIES
+202 NSPLNYNGFIES

-226 VTDAFTGNIALKTVE
+226 VTDAFTGNVALKTVE

-249 LIKAKIAPP
+249 LIKARIAPL
-258 QLQKI
+258 QLAKV
-263 QTFVFNRIFGEVFKM
+263 QTFVFNKVFGEVFRM

-308 KNAVL
+308 KNAIL
-313 RLDRYTKRN
+313 RLKRYSERN
-322 FIGKFKARVESV
+322 FTKKIADRVQAV
-334 KSRTDLSEQ
+334 KS

>member
-1 MTSTVIVDAMGGDNA
+1 MGGDNA
-16 PVVPVLSSLEVCKEN
+16 PVVPVFSSLEVCNEN
-31 PDINIIL
+31 SDIKVLL
-38 VGSEREIY
+38 VGSEKVIRDCLGDT
-46 EHIKLSDIP
+46 KIP
-55 SNLEIVP
+55 ENLEIVD
-62 AEEEITMSDKPSS
+62 AGESIDMGETPSL
-75 AFRSKANSSIHVGID
+75 AFRNKGNSSVHIALD
-90 LLTQGKGDAFF
+90 LLVEGKGNAFF

-116 SGVIPNISRPA
+116 SGVIPNITRPA

-184 SEESK
+184 TEEGK
-189 GSKKILAAAEMLK
+189 GSKKIAEAAEMIK
-202 KSPLNYIGFIES
+202 KSPLNYNGFIES

-226 VTDAFTGNIALKTVE
+226 VTDAFTGNVALKTVE

-258 QLQKI
+258 QLAKV
-263 QTFVFNRIFGEVFKM
+263 QTFVFNKVFGEVFRM

-308 KNAVL
+308 KNAIL
-313 RLDRYTKRN
+313 RLKRYSERN
-322 FIGKFKARVESV
+322 FTKKIADRVQAV
-334 KSRTDLSEQ
+334 KKKLD

>member
-1 MTSTVIVDAMGGDNA
+1 MGGDNA
-16 PVVPVLSSLEVCKEN
+16 PVVPVFSSLEVCNEN
-31 PDINIIL
+31 PDIKILL
-38 VGSEREIY
+38 VGSEKVIRNCIDEA
-46 EHIKLSDIP
+46 DIP
-55 SNLEIVP
+55 KNLEIID
-62 AEEEITMSDKPSS
+62 ADESIEMGENPSL
-75 AFRSKANSSIHVGID
+75 AFRNKGNSSIHVALD
-90 LLTQGKGDAFF
+90 LLVEGKGNAFF

-116 SGVIPNISRPA
+116 SGVIPNITRPA

-150 PKSENLFDFGVLGEA
+150 PKPENLFDFGVLGEA

-184 SEESK
+184 TEEGKGNKKIAEAAEMIK
-189 GSKKILAAAEMLK
+189 GSK
-202 KSPLNYIGFIES
+202 LNYNGFIES

-241 GLTETISQ
+241 GLAETISQ

-258 QLQKI
+258 QLAKL
-263 QTFVFNRIFGEVFKM
+263 QTFVFNRVFGEVFRN

-308 KNAVL
+308 KNAIL
-313 RLDRYTKRN
+313 RLKRYSERN
-322 FIGKFKARVESV
+322 FIKKITDRVQDTK
-334 KSRTDLSEQ
+334 KSLTQ

>member
-1 MTSTVIVDAMGGDNA
+1 MGGDNA
-16 PVVPVLSSLEVCKEN
+16 PVVPVFSSLEICNEN
-31 PDINIIL
+31 PDIKVLL
-38 VGSEREIY
+38 VGSKNLIRDCLDDV
-46 EHIKLSDIP
+46 KIP
-55 SNLEIVP
+55 ENLEIID
-62 AEEEITMSDKPSS
+62 AGESIEMGETPSL
-75 AFRSKANSSIHVGID
+75 AFRNKGNSSVHVALD
-90 LLTQGKGDAFF
+90 LLVQGKGDAFF

-170 TGLEDSRISILNVG
+170 TGLEDSKISILNVG
-184 SEESK
+184 TEEGK
-189 GSKKILAAAEMLK
+189 GSKKIAEAAEMFK
-202 KSPLNYIGFIES
+202 ESPLNYKGFIES

-226 VTDAFTGNIALKTVE
+226 VTDAFTGNVALKTVE

-258 QLQKI
+258 QLAKV
-263 QTFVFNRIFGEVFKM
+263 QTFVFNRVFGEVFRN

-285 TAFLLGVNHFIGIG
+285 TAFLLGINHFVGIG

-308 KNAVL
+308 KNAIL
-313 RLDRYTKRN
+313 RLKRYSERN
-322 FIGKFKARVESV
+322 FTKKIADRVKAV
-334 KSRTDLSEQ
+334 KKSS

>member
-16 PVVPVLSSLEVCKEN
+16 PVVPVFSSLEVCNEN
-31 PDINIIL
+31 SDIKVLL
-38 VGSEREIY
+38 VGSQKVILDCLGDV
-46 EHIKLSDIP
+46 KIP
-55 SNLEIVP
+55 ENLEIID
-62 AEEEITMSDKPSS
+62 AGESIEMGENPSL
-75 AFRSKANSSIHVGID
+75 AFRNKGNSSVHVALD
-90 LLTQGKGDAFF
+90 LLVNGKGDAFF

-116 SGVIPNISRPA
+116 SGVIPNITRPA

-150 PKSENLFDFGVLGEA
+150 PKAENLFDFGVLGEA

-184 SEESK
+184 TEEGK
-189 GSKKILAAAEMLK
+189 GSKKIAEAAEMFK
-202 KSPLNYIGFIES
+202 ESKLNYNGFIES

-226 VTDAFTGNIALKTVE
+226 VTDAFTGNVALKTVE

-258 QLQKI
+258 QLAKL
-263 QTFVFNRIFGEVFKM
+263 QTFVFNKVFGEVFRN

-285 TAFLLGVNHFIGIG
+285 TAFLLGINHFVGIG
-299 HGRSDKKAF
+299 HGRSDKKAV
-308 KNAVL
+308 KNAIL
-313 RLDRYTKRN
+313 RLKRYSERN
-322 FIGKFKARVESV
+322 FTKKIADRVQTV
-334 KSRTDLSEQ
+334 KKNS

>member
-16 PVVPVLSSLEVCKEN
+16 PVVPVFSSLEVCNEN
-31 PDINIIL
+31 SDIKVLL
-38 VGSEREIY
+38 VGSEKVIRACLGDT
-46 EHIKLSDIP
+46 KIP
-55 SNLEIVP
+55 ENLEIVD
-62 AEEEITMSDKPSS
+62 AGESIEMGEIPSL
-75 AFRSKANSSIHVGID
+75 AFRNKGNSSVHVALD
-90 LLTQGKGDAFF
+90 LLVQGRGDAFF

-150 PKSENLFDFGVLGEA
+150 PKAENLFDFGVLGEA

-184 SEESK
+184 TEEGK
-189 GSKKILAAAEMLK
+189 GSKKIAEAAEMFK
-202 KSPLNYIGFIES
+202 ESPLNYKGFIES
-214 NILFSHPETDVV
+214 DILFSHPETDVV
-226 VTDAFTGNIALKTVE
+226 VTDAFTGNVALKTVE
-241 GLTETISQ
+241 GLAETIAQ

-258 QLQKI
+258 QLARL
-263 QTFVFNRIFGEVFKM
+263 QTFVFNRVFGEVFRM

-285 TAFLLGVNHFIGIG
+285 TAFLLGINHFVGIG

-308 KNAVL
+308 KNAIL
-313 RLDRYTKRN
+313 RLKRYSERN
-322 FIGKFKARVESV
+322 FTKKIADRVQAVKKIESV
-334 KSRTDLSEQ
+334 

>member
-16 PVVPVLSSLEVCKEN
+16 PVVPVFSSIEVCNEN
-31 PDINIIL
+31 PDIKILL
-38 VGSEREIY
+38 VGSKNLIRDTLDGA
-46 EHIKLSDIP
+46 KIP
-55 SNLEIVP
+55 ENLEIID
-62 AEEEITMSDKPSS
+62 AGESIEMGETPSL
-75 AFRSKANSSIHVGID
+75 AFRNKGNSSVHVALD
-90 LLTQGKGDAFF
+90 LLVQGKGDAFF

-116 SGVIPNISRPA
+116 SGVIPNITRPA

-150 PKSENLFDFGVLGEA
+150 PKAENLFDFGVLGEA

-184 SEESK
+184 TEEGK
-189 GSKKILAAAEMLK
+189 GNKKLAEAAEMIK
-202 KSPLNYIGFIES
+202 ESTLNYNGFIES

-226 VTDAFTGNIALKTVE
+226 VTDAFTGNVALKTVE

-258 QLQKI
+258 QLAKV
-263 QTFVFNRIFGEVFKM
+263 QTFVFNKVFGEVFRN

-285 TAFLLGVNHFIGIG
+285 TAFLLGINHFVGIG

-308 KNAVL
+308 KNAIL
-313 RLDRYTKRN
+313 RLKRYSERN
-322 FIGKFKARVESV
+322 FTKKIADRVKAV
-334 KSRTDLSEQ
+334 KS